1 MTERPNGGGRRQKP
15 GPGARPTRSRRSQGK
30 PRQDVAPKT
39 PPADARRTAVAALVR
54 IDTEGAY
61 ANLVLPGVLAR
72 SGLPERDRAFVTQLV
87 YGTTRLRRACDWFVD
102 RFTHGELDPEVRAA
116 LRMGVF
122 QLRFLGTPPHAAVSA
137 TVAVV
142 PRRAR
147 GLVNAVL
154 RRVSE
159 ADDAWPSDAVRLSYP
174 DWIAD
179 SLTRDLG
186 ADRAAGALEAMNGA
200 ASVSERADGYI
211 QDEASQW
218 VADTVGAGPGDR
230 VLDLCAAPG
239 GKATALAGTGAW
251 VVAGDLRP
259 ARAGLIAANAA
270 RLGAQRLETPGDPGG
285 SVSGMVADGT
295 HPPFAPRSFDRVL
308 VDAPCSGL
316 GSLRRRADARWRID
330 ENAPARLA
338 EIQTRLL
345 DSAAD
350 LVVPGGSLIYSVC
363 TLTSEETIGVA
374 GRFAASH
381 PDWAA
386 MEVPG
391 SPWEPWGSGAI
402 LLPQA
407 AGTDGMALFV
417 WRAP

>member
-1 MTERPNGGGRRQKP
+1 VNDKARRTGRPGQAQRSTRGTANRRVAVTP
-15 GPGARPTRSRRSQGK
+15 SALPT
-30 PRQDVAPKT
+30 
-39 PPADARRTAVAALVR
+39 DARRVAVQALVR

-61 ANLVLPGVLAR
+61 ANLILPSVLAR
-72 SGLPERDRAFVTQLV
+72 SGLPDRDRAFVTQLV

-102 RFTHGELDPEVRAA
+102 RFVHGDLDPEVRAA
-116 LRMGVF
+116 LRLGVF

-159 ADDAWPSDAVRLSYP
+159 AEDAWPSDAVRLSYP

-179 SLTRDLG
+179 ALERDLG
-186 ADRAAGALEAMNGA
+186 ADRSRGALEAMNGA
-200 ASVSERADGYI
+200 APVTERADGYI

-218 VADTVGAGPGDR
+218 VAAAVGAEPGER

-239 GKATALAGTGAW
+239 GKATALAGAGAW
-251 VVAGDLRP
+251 VVAGDIRP
-259 ARAGLIAANAA
+259 ARAGLISANAS
-270 RLGAQRLETPGDPGG
+270 RLEAGSEAGG
-285 SVSGMVADGT
+285 AVNVVVADGL
-295 HPPFAPRSFDRVL
+295 HPPFASASFQRVL

-330 ENAPARLA
+330 EAAPTRLA
-338 EIQTRLL
+338 EIQSQLL

-350 LVVPGGSLIYSVC
+350 LVVSGGTLVYSVC
-363 TLTSEETIGVA
+363 TLTAEETTGVA
-374 GRFAASH
+374 ERFTTAH
-381 PDWAA
+381 PGWVAQA
-386 MEVPG
+386 VPG
-391 SPWEPWGSGAI
+391 TPWEPWGSGAV
-402 LLPQA
+402 LLPQS